1 MNETKAVFVTGAT
14 KNTGWAVARKFAA
27 EGWNVALSS
36 RDAQAAEAAAAKL
49 KADFPAA
56 DALGLGMDPADV
68 ASIRAHCRT
77 VRTA

>member
-36 RDAQAAEAAAAKL
+36 RDAQAAEAAAAR
-49 KADFPAA
+49 
-56 DALGLGMDPADV
+56 LG
-68 ASIRAHCRT
+68 R
-77 VRTA
+77 